1 MDFEG
6 PQTNVPVGNIS
17 SQGETQT
24 AAGWQGMTIKDI
36 LEKVDLFN
44 FTMLSDEEKEAK
56 LAKEESPDLSDSVV
70 MKPKA
75 IKIEQKSAFLGPK
88 IWNTPI
94 TLNQLTED
102 EPETEEALENNVE
115 ATGAEFSVM
124 NIDDFLQENNFDFGN
139 VSPNTRDIYA
149 VESRGQRQR
158 ASTIKTTDYR
168 RRELSPDE
176 STPSEYSDYSMMET
190 DQQVTNQ
197 SVGSPPSSKKP
208 KIDLPKGDNAFLY
221 VESKRA
227 RLEREREERR
237 RREEARIEFSAE
249 ELALATVP
257 GADFDPTARQFS
269 MEELRPQP
277 IIRKRRKSYVQPEK
291 KDEKYWEKRN
301 KNNVAARRSREARRL
316 KENQISLRTAF
327 LEQQNKAL
335 IATVR
340 EAKEKHDKLL
350 IETRRLTEKLKKYET
365 VSPFLN
371 AVD

>member
-1 MDFEG
+1 
-6 PQTNVPVGNIS
+6 
-17 SQGETQT
+17 
-24 AAGWQGMTIKDI
+24 
-36 LEKVDLFN
+36 
-44 FTMLSDEEKEAK
+44 
-56 LAKEESPDLSDSVV
+56 VV
-70 MKPKA
+70 VKPKP
-75 IKIEQKSAFLGPK
+75 IKIEQKSASLGPK
-88 IWNTPI
+88 IWQTPI
-94 TLNQLTED
+94 TLNQLTEEDND
-102 EPETEEALENNVE
+102 EEGVENNVDV
-115 ATGAEFSVM
+115 AGAEFSVM

-139 VSPNTRDIYA
+139 VSPTTRDIYA
-149 VESRGQRQR
+149 VESRGQR
-158 ASTIKTTDYR
+158 SMIKDEYR
-168 RRELSPDE
+168 RREVSPPE
-176 STPSEYSDYSMMET
+176 STPSEYSDYSMMDT
-190 DQQVTNQ
+190 DQTFTTE

-208 KIDLPKGDNAFLY
+208 KIELPKGDNTFLY

-227 RLEREREERR
+227 RMEREREERR

-291 KDEKYWEKRN
+291 KDDKYWEKRN

-327 LEQQNKAL
+327 LEQQNRAL
-335 IATVR
+335 LATVT

-350 IETRRLTEKLKKYET
+350 LETRKLTEKLKKYQT

-371 AVD
+371 TVD